1 MNKNKL
7 EVSKKR
13 RVVGNVALSMIIFT
27 VLAYSFL
34 KIIENFYFVKSSG
47 DQAVVLENK
56 NIVTE

>member
-1 MNKNKL
+1 
-7 EVSKKR
+7 
-13 RVVGNVALSMIIFT
+13 VALSMIIFT